1 MNPYMLS
8 IHFYKQKENK
18 FRTLIKQYI
27 LVDTKP
33 QGQFFTQLDDITKY
47 YLNYIKLTTKKIDQ
61 DDLIIQKDHV
71 CQITFQ
77 SLKSKTL
84 FIIN

>member
-1 MNPYMLS
+1 MLF
-8 IHFYKQKENK
+8 IHFYKQKGNK
-18 FRTLIKQYI
+18 FKTLNKQYI

-33 QGQFFTQLDDITKY
+33 KGQFFTQFNDITKY

-61 DDLIIQKDHV
+61 DGPIIQKDHE

-77 SLKSKTL
+77 SLESKTL